1 MREHIL
7 VALSAIAYASSDD
20 AEQAE
25 NAFTAGTSQL
35 KNLEGPLA
43 LLTPESC
50 SPARLD
56 YTFTKL
62 ALAAGP
68 IKQRLLLACAH
79 AASADGQLRIR
90 EAELLRAFAA
100 CLDCPMPPLMVVQT
114 AA

>member
-7 VALSAIAYASSDD
+7 VALSAIAYASSADV
-20 AEQAE
+20 EQAE
-25 NAFTAGTSQL
+25 NAFAVGASQL
-35 KNLEGPLA
+35 KNLEGSLA
-43 LLTPESC
+43 LLSPESC
-50 SPARLD
+50 GPARLD

-68 IKQRLLLACAH
+68 IKQRLLLACVH
-79 AASADGQLRIR
+79 AASADGKLLIR

-100 CLDCPMPPLMVVQT
+100 CLDCPMPPLMVART